1 MASTNI
7 QVVFCGRFSS
17 VYCIVDLSSYTL
29 SCSPA
34 AFTRRVTV
42 RRGCY
47 EVLFCLGELGRETSV
62 EASSLRDIN
71 DGI

>member
-1 MASTNI
+1 M
-7 QVVFCGRFSS
+7 QVVICGRFSS
-17 VYCIVDLSSYTL
+17 VYHIVDLSSYTRTL

-47 EVLFCLGELGRETSV
+47 EVLFCLGELGQ
-62 EASSLRDIN
+62 
-71 DGI
+71 